1 MASPSPL
8 GVPEL
13 TDEYFI
19 ENRNR
24 LLEIAAFLDRLDR
37 ADAGRTRADFRIR
50 AFREA
55 LAALPEDQ
63 RTAFLL
69 FEESGLGLK
78 EIAEVTGVPAETVKS
93 RLRYALAKL
102 RRALADDFGMT
113 ALRPARAEL

>member
-8 GVPEL
+8 SAPEL

-37 ADAGRTRADFRIR
+37 ADPGRTGTDFRIR

-55 LAALPEDQ
+55 LTVLASSSPNYVAQIQALLSDPRSEPIPTLDRKSAQ
-63 RTAFLL
+63 GAFDRWQQ
-69 FEESGLGLK
+69 
-78 EIAEVTGVPAETVKS
+78 P
-93 RLRYALAKL
+93 
-102 RRALADDFGMT
+102 
-113 ALRPARAEL
+113 